1 MNVALESVSSKW
13 TTLPFGRLMAR
24 SKEADRPDLPPLSV
38 YLDAGVVPRSTRD
51 DNHNRLG
58 ADMSNYLV
66 VRPGDIVFNKL
77 RTWQG
82 GLGVSSDEGVVSPA
96 YFVCRPNAQVD
107 SRYFHYLLRSA
118 PYLAELTRISKFMP
132 PSQFDIAWD
141 DLKAMLVPRPP
152 LAEQRA
158 IADYLDA
165 ETARIDALIAK
176 KQQLI
181 NLLEERIDS
190 EVRTAI
196 GRSSLAQPNGEPA
209 VELRR
214 FVERRLEWATEGD
227 MITAFRDGQVTTRS
241 LRGRD
246 GFTDSWTEGSRVKR
260 VQIGDLVVHGLDGF
274 SGAIGDSES
283 EGVCS
288 PVYHVLFGDRI
299 DGALVGRL
307 LRILAIEGYLGNF
320 AVSTRERAVDFRNW
334 DLFGRIP
341 IPRIELRDQKR
352 IGDMIRAIRP
362 LKSLVQSSEKLAN
375 ERRQALTTRAVTGEL
390 EIEASQ

>member
-227 MITAFRDGQVTTRS
+227 MITAFRDGQ
-241 LRGRD
+241 
-246 GFTDSWTEGSRVKR
+246 
-260 VQIGDLVVHGLDGF
+260 
-274 SGAIGDSES
+274 
-283 EGVCS
+283 GVC
-288 PVYHVLFGDRI
+288 
-299 DGALVGRL
+299 
-307 LRILAIEGYLGNF
+307 
-320 AVSTRERAVDFRNW
+320 
-334 DLFGRIP
+334 
-341 IPRIELRDQKR
+341 
-352 IGDMIRAIRP
+352 
-362 LKSLVQSSEKLAN
+362 
-375 ERRQALTTRAVTGEL
+375 
-390 EIEASQ
+390 